1 MYCICQHYLTFE
13 WFTLGRIRNPGW
25 ILLFLFL
32 WWTDISDSSY
42 CQCGRFYWLQL
53 YWNLTLSV
61 QTCTTVA
68 ELRETWARVEFTR
81 KLCAHNSG
89 PMLIILGVFISL
101 FCSVLMWSCS
111 SAPPS
116 SLASTC
122 LLKIFPTHRILIRR
136 FCKQGNTGS
145 KSREYQVI
153 NALNCDSN
161 DEASSMQYSIDVWN
175 SWTLSSDVMKR
186 DFTGFNCF
194 TGKAAPHVSC
204 AFGECAG
211 YMDALGLG

>member
-1 MYCICQHYLTFE
+1 MDFCHYRNIKMLQIPSLMTPPPVCCHRSPFCRLFFLRCQKACSHIYMYCICQHYLTFE

-53 YWNLTLSV
+53 YWNLTLSA

-111 SAPPS
+111 SAPPP
-116 SLASTC
+116 ASP
-122 LLKIFPTHRILIRR
+122 LP
-136 FCKQGNTGS
+136 
-145 KSREYQVI
+145 
-153 NALNCDSN
+153 
-161 DEASSMQYSIDVWN
+161 
-175 SWTLSSDVMKR
+175 
-186 DFTGFNCF
+186 
-194 TGKAAPHVSC
+194 
-204 AFGECAG
+204 AF
-211 YMDALGLG
+211 